1 LPFGSFAGALDDL
14 TLDSRCAEN
23 DILAMERGTK
33 PITSPFENHDYMAKR
48 LVDRMKAPD
57 FFMLAPEVQQLFSER
72 LAEHQAAIS
81 EQEQKLMAAKNEFIP
96 VDGGLVRAD
105 MYVQKKDDP
114 TKTERAA
121 IPQRSLE
128 WLIKRLGEQG
138 MSLDKMQDMNKGQL
152 AQLASMLVQGGQS
165 AQPMGQ
171 QPAPGMVQ

>member
-1 LPFGSFAGALDDL
+1 
-14 TLDSRCAEN
+14 
-23 DILAMERGTK
+23 
-33 PITSPFENHDYMAKR
+33 MAKR